1 MKCPRGPVRVGRGRA
16 RNTPPRTRDSYPVR
30 FQGFKNKESFDSFS
44 WERSGG
50 TYESQSVGAH
60 LVSGMEIHEKKD
72 TFCEKYLGFRAKFL
86 CLQITAWASS
96 SAMTLQV
103 RIPLRVADELQES
116 TLLTWDTCDTWD
128 TQSNRAARCFC
139 NWLDFLKGTDL
150 EESAP
155 PKEKGLRAPELSF

>member
-1 MKCPRGPVRVGRGRA
+1 MARQDFLEYSFQESNKDTERKRSVPEALSELVGEGPETPHQGQETPTLSFSRA
-16 RNTPPRTRDSYPVR
+16 LKTRT
-30 FQGFKNKESFDSFS
+30 FDSFS

-103 RIPLRVADELQES
+103 RIPLRVAGELRES
-116 TLLTWDTCDTWD
+116 TLLTWDTCGHKATELPD
-128 TQSNRAARCFC
+128 A
-139 NWLDFLKGTDL
+139 
-150 EESAP
+150 SAI
-155 PKEKGLRAPELSF
+155 G